1 MAKENGNLEAIFM
14 MGNGS
19 SINLKEMEKFTPE
32 HQIIKGRSRMGIS
45 MEEEFK
51 YLRMV
56 INMKDFMQ
64 MENLKE
70 MELICGIME
79 LFIKGSLKMELGMDM
94 ENGVMEN
101 KSIKE
106 NILTIKEM
114 DKEFISGME
123 EVITKD
129 NFLMI

>member
-1 MAKENGNLEAIFM
+1 
-14 MGNGS
+14 
-19 SINLKEMEKFTPE
+19 
-32 HQIIKGRSRMGIS
+32 MGIS

-79 LFIKGSLKMELGMDM
+79 LFIKGSLKMESGMGM
-94 ENGVMEN
+94 ENGVMEK
-101 KSIKE
+101 KSMKD

-123 EVITKD
+123 EAITKD

>member
-1 MAKENGNLEAIFM
+1 MAKENGNLGAISM
-14 MGNGS
+14 MVNGS